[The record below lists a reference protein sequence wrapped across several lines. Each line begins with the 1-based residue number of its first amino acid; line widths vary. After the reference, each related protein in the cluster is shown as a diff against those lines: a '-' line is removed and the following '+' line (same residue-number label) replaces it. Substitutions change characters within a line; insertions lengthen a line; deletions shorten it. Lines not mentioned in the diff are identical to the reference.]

1 MTHLKS
7 VSVVLGIALVAVAQ
21 APPQAAAAT
30 REATFA
36 ACQRDADTAVPMRTM
51 QDQMN
56 HYLRFTSCLEQHGI
70 TVGRPGRGLG
80 LACGRS
86 AVAGAG
92 RAAARGGED
101 HHKQHQPDGGKAR

>member
-36 ACQRDADTAVPMRTM
+36 ERDADTAVPMRTT

-70 TVGRPGRGLG
+70 TVGRRHSPGRIG
-80 LACGRS
+80 
-86 AVAGAG
+86 
-92 RAAARGGED
+92 
-101 HHKQHQPDGGKAR
+101 QPGHR

>member
-1 MTHLKS
+1 MTHLKF
-7 VSVVLGIALVAVAQ
+7 VSAVLGIALAAVAQ

-36 ACQRDADTAVPMRTM
+36 ERDADTAVPMRTT

-70 TVGRPGRGLG
+70 TVGRRHSPGRIG
-80 LACGRS
+80 
-86 AVAGAG
+86 
-92 RAAARGGED
+92 
-101 HHKQHQPDGGKAR
+101 QPGHR

>member
-7 VSVVLGIALVAVAQ
+7 VSVVLGIALAAVAQ

-36 ACQRDADTAVPMRTM
+36 ACQREADTAVPMRTT

-56 HYLRFTSCLEQHGI
+56 HYLVWASCLEKHGI
-70 TVGRPGRGLG
+70 TLGRRHSPGKLG
-80 LACGRS
+80 DSMGHR
-86 AVAGAG
+86 
-92 RAAARGGED
+92 
-101 HHKQHQPDGGKAR
+101 

>member
-7 VSVVLGIALVAVAQ
+7 VSVVLGIALAAVAQ

-36 ACQRDADTAVPMRTM
+36 ACQRDADTAVPMRTT

-70 TVGRPGRGLG
+70 TVGRRHSPGRIG
-80 LACGRS
+80 
-86 AVAGAG
+86 
-92 RAAARGGED
+92 
-101 HHKQHQPDGGKAR
+101 QPGHR

>member
-1 MTHLKS
+1 MTHKS
-7 VSVVLGIALVAVAQ
+7 VSVVLGIALAAVAQ

-36 ACQRDADTAVPMRTM
+36 ERDADTAVPMRTT

-70 TVGRPGRGLG
+70 TVGRRHSPGRIG
-80 LACGRS
+80 
-86 AVAGAG
+86 
-92 RAAARGGED
+92 
-101 HHKQHQPDGGKAR
+101 QPGHR